1 MTTHCRHKWRAKCNW
16 VRNGGLLT
24 SPPPTTMIM
33 PESNTTSIVWTTS
46 ATTIVK
52 PEKNLPKK
60 SSESAN
66 GSEKSL
72 KNYNYI
78 KMDIFS
84 SENILGLDK
93 ISVLFLFI
101 VYHQ

>member
-1 MTTHCRHKWRAKCNW
+1 MTTDCRQKWRAKCNH
-16 VRNGGLLT
+16 VRHGGLLT
-24 SPPPTTMIM
+24 NPPPTTMIL

-46 ATTIVK
+46 ATTIVN
-52 PEKNLPKK
+52 PEENVSKNPFKL
-60 SSESAN
+60 AN

-84 SENILGLDK
+84 SENVPGLDK

-101 VYHQ
+101 INHQ